1 MSTKKMFG
9 KSMELEYDERLQQSH
24 CSKTVGTLQTKAL
37 QLQQSFVSHHNE
49 HRKDGCCIFQ
59 QGRNKQPGVP
69 ETVVA
74 LQRKASFCNYT
85 TKEQG
90 I

>member
-59 QGRNKQPGVP
+59 QGRNKQPEFQKQLWLSSLDTP
-69 ETVVA
+69 VA
-74 LQRKASFCNYT
+74 GAKVIS
-85 TKEQG
+85 
-90 I
+90 